1 MIEIQHNTVKKMQNN
16 YVCLLCDYDIK
27 VKKDPVDTIEL
38 AKKHLTSSQHM
49 QKYLVINLLSNKIQ
63 FNIRCKVPVNILSR
77 SFFTISLSK
86 RNEANNFHFHSL
98 QCRGWPQPSPVNTLS
113 HQILMVTIVELNV
126 SQCKQIGQQQDWDT
140 A

>member
-1 MIEIQHNTVKKMQNN
+1 MNFAIKLLKFKMNFYDKYKCWFLITPRYLGLEYIIEIQHNTVKKMQNN

-63 FNIRCKVPVNILSR
+63 FNTVVEKP
-77 SFFTISLSK
+77 SL
-86 RNEANNFHFHSL
+86 FL
-98 QCRGWPQPSPVNTLS
+98 
-113 HQILMVTIVELNV
+113 
-126 SQCKQIGQQQDWDT
+126 
-140 A
+140 

>member
-1 MIEIQHNTVKKMQNN
+1 MNFEINVLKFKMIFYVKYKCCFFITPHNLGLEYMIEIQHNTVKKMQNN

-63 FNIRCKVPVNILSR
+63 FITVVEKTN
-77 SFFTISLSK
+77 FFL
-86 RNEANNFHFHSL
+86 NNLFLHSIKYAL
-98 QCRGWPQPSPVNTLS
+98 
-113 HQILMVTIVELNV
+113 
-126 SQCKQIGQQQDWDT
+126 
-140 A
+140 